1 MRNVCSKSDI
11 SFHERK
17 YTMADKVLFGFKN
30 VYYSKITES
39 GTTITYGTPAKF
51 STEGAGGVS
60 IALSPRGETFE
71 KYADDVLWFA
81 DAVNQGYEGD
91 LVLTNITDSFKKDI
105 MKYTQDTNGALVE
118 SANTTFEKFALGF
131 EVQGN
136 EKPTRTWYYYCT
148 VTRPNDEANTKE
160 ASMSTNDKTLNIIA
174 SPRPTDEKVK
184 VTMKLSTTNTTAYN
198 GFFSSVY
205 EAQ

>member
-1 MRNVCSKSDI
+1 
-11 SFHERK
+11 
-17 YTMADKVLFGFKN
+17 MASNKVLFGFKN

-39 GTTITYGTPAKF
+39 GTTITYGTPTKF
-51 STEGAGGVS
+51 ANEGGGGVS
-60 IALSPRGETFE
+60 IALSPRGESFE

-91 LVLTNITDSFKKDI
+91 LVITNVTDSFKKDI
-105 MKYTQDTNGALVE
+105 LKYEEDTNGALFE
-118 SANTTFEKFALGF
+118 KADTTFEKFALGF

-136 EKPTRTWYYYCT
+136 ENATRTWYYYCT
-148 VTRPNDEANTKE
+148 VNRPNDEANTKE

-184 VTMKLSTTNTTAYN
+184 VSMTLSTTNSTAYS
-198 GFFSSVY
+198 GFFSAVY
-205 EAQ
+205 EAQN

>member
-1 MRNVCSKSDI
+1 MN
-11 SFHERK
+11 
-17 YTMADKVLFGFKN
+17 KVLFGFKN

-39 GTTITYGTPAKF
+39 GTTITYGLPVKF
-51 STEGAGGVS
+51 ATEGAGGVS

-91 LVLTNITDSFKKDI
+91 LVMTNISDSFKTDI
-105 MKYTQDTNGALVE
+105 MGYVQDTNGALVE
-118 SANTTFEKFALGF
+118 KSDVTFAKFALGF

-136 EKPTRTWYYYCT
+136 DKATRTWYYYCT

-160 ASMSTNDKTLNIIA
+160 ASMSTNDKTLSIIA

-184 VTMKLSTTNTTAYN
+184 VSLTLSTTNTTAYN

>member
-1 MRNVCSKSDI
+1 MN
-11 SFHERK
+11 
-17 YTMADKVLFGFKN
+17 KVLFGFKN

-39 GTTITYGTPAKF
+39 GTTITYGLPVKF
-51 STEGAGGVS
+51 ATEGSGGVS

-91 LVLTNITDSFKKDI
+91 LVMTNISDSFKTDI
-105 MKYTQDTNGALVE
+105 MGYVQDTNGALVE
-118 SANTTFEKFALGF
+118 KSDVTFAKFALGF

-136 EKPTRTWYYYCT
+136 DKATRTWYYYCT

-160 ASMSTNDKTLNIIA
+160 ASMSTNDKTLSIIA

-184 VTMKLSTTNTTAYN
+184 VSLTLSTTNTTAYN

>member
-1 MRNVCSKSDI
+1 M
-11 SFHERK
+11 
-17 YTMADKVLFGFKN
+17 DKVLFGFKN

-39 GTTITYGTPAKF
+39 NGSISYATPKKF
-51 STEGAGGVS
+51 ADEGAGGVS

-71 KYADDVLWFA
+71 KYADDILWFA
-81 DAVNQGYEGD
+81 DAVNQGYEGE
-91 LVLTNITDSFKKDI
+91 LVMTKLTDDFKKDI
-105 MKYTQDTNGALVE
+105 MGYTEDTNGALIE
-118 SANTTFEKFALGF
+118 SADVTFEKFALGF

-136 EKPTRTWYYYCT
+136 ENPTRTWYYYCT

-160 ASMSTNDKTLNIIA
+160 AAMATNDKTMSLIA

-184 VTMKLSTTNTTAYN
+184 VTLTLSETNATAFN
-198 GFFSSVY
+198 GFFGSVY